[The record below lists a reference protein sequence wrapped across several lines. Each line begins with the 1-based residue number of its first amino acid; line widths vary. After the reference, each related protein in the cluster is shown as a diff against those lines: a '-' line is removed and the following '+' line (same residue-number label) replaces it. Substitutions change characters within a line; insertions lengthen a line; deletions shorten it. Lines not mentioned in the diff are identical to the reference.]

1 MRQLDGLI
9 ATGCFCTFGNMKQVS
24 ILIPRGHTSVT
35 NIEGTH
41 QILNTVNG
49 ILRDMGREPV
59 FNVQL
64 VGISPETKQS
74 TGLFT
79 VNPDVLIGD
88 VRKTDI
94 IIIPA
99 IHGAHEQML
108 EDNLEFLPWIIDH
121 YKQGTE
127 VVSLCIG
134 AFLLAETG
142 LLDGKK
148 CTTHWL
154 HANRFRTMFPKVEL
168 LDDKIMTEEQG
179 IYTSGGAYSYLT
191 LLLYLVEKYAGRE
204 MAILISKTFMID
216 MSRSSQ
222 STFIIFQGQ
231 KMHEDEAIKQAQEY
245 IELHYQDKITVDQLA
260 DMLAVGRRSLERRFK
275 KATSNTLIEYIQR
288 VKVEAAKKNFETN
301 RKNINEVMYEVGYT
315 DAKAFRETFK
325 KITGLSPIEYRSRYN
340 KEAVVTA
347 N

>member
-1 MRQLDGLI
+1 MRQLYGLI
-9 ATGCFCTFGNMKQVS
+9 ATNYFFNFGNMKHVS

-49 ILRDMGREPV
+49 ILRDMGRDPAFDV
-59 FNVQL
+59 KL
-64 VGISPETKQS
+64 VGLTYETKQS

-79 VNPDVLIGD
+79 INPDVLISD
-88 VRKTDI
+88 LTNTDI

-99 IHGAHEQML
+99 IHGDHKQLL
-108 EDNLEFLPWIIDH
+108 EDNLEFLPWIVKQ
-121 YKQGTE
+121 YKRGAE
-127 VVSLCIG
+127 VASLCIA
-134 AFLLAETG
+134 AFFLAETG
-142 LLDGKK
+142 LLDGKQ

-154 HANRFRTMFPKVEL
+154 HANRFRSMFPQIKL

-204 MAILISKTFMID
+204 MAVLISKTFMID
-216 MSRSSQ
+216 INRNSQ

-231 KMHEDEAIKQAQEY
+231 KMHEDEAVKQAQEY
-245 IELHYQDKITVDQLA
+245 IELNYQDKITVDQLSA
-260 DMLAVGRRSLERRFK
+260 MLAIGRRSLERRFK

-288 VKVEAAKKNFETN
+288 VKIEAAKKNFETN
-301 RKNINEVMYEVGYT
+301 RKNINEVMYEVGYNDT
-315 DAKAFRETFK
+315 KAFRETFK
-325 KITGLSPIEYRSRYN
+325 KITGLSPIDYRNRYN
-340 KEAVVTA
+340 KEALVPVG
-347 N
+347 